1 MSAWETEILLE
12 EVNADFLDELNDLDT
27 DEVVE
32 AIRDAC
38 VLAVGEGKVSE
49 DERQNGLA
57 AATIVAIWAGAPFT
71 DADAVNE
78 HPFIRANIGEG
89 DEELYEVAAS
99 LLDTVETEHDLEA
112 FTEALS

>member
-27 DEVVE
+27 EEVVE

-38 VLAVGEGKVSE
+38 VLAAGEGNVSE

-57 AATIVAIWAGAPFT
+57 AATIVAIWADAPFT

-78 HPFIRANIGEG
+78 HSFIRANIGEG